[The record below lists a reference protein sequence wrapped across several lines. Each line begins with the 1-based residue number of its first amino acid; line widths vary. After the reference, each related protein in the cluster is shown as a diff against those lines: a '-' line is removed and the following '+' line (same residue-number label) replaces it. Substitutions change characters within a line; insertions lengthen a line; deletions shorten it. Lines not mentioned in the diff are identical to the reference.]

1 MTFPGRETILGL
13 VASFALA
20 TSLGAQ
26 ERTAEDQTSTGKFLT
41 AAEVKPILGATQ
53 ANWIAV
59 REWEGQDL
67 LYFTHLLS
75 WRCGL
80 YEIRYSIND
89 EAHQLWPFP
98 ECDPDTHTVGVIPE
112 GTAIY
117 AEMPLRSVDIVTIE
131 LLYDDLT
138 TEAASF
144 ARESVLIP

>member
-1 MTFPGRETILGL
+1 MTISIQKTMCGLG
-13 VASFALA
+13 ASLALA
-20 TSLGAQ
+20 TSLIAQ
-26 ERTAEDQTSTGKFLT
+26 ERQAEDQTPTGKFLT
-41 AAEVKPILGATQ
+41 AVEVKPILGATQ

-75 WRCGL
+75 WRCGI
-80 YEIRYSIND
+80 YEIRYSINE
-89 EAHQLWPFP
+89 EAPQLWPFP
-98 ECDPDTHTVGVIPE
+98 ECDPDTYTVGVIPE

-117 AEMPLRSVDIVTIE
+117 AEMPLRSVDTVTIE

-138 TEAASF
+138 TESARF